1 MFQYKILNNI
11 LFLNKKLYVCGKSD
25 TSLCSFCENV
35 DEDVVHLFSACP
47 STMSLWL
54 QLKTLL
60 GLYVDL
66 PLLNAQTALLGF
78 YNTDLEHPY
87 LINHILLIFKIYV
100 YNRRI
105 SKVLCINGL
114 KETIWKLQS

>member
-1 MFQYKILNNI
+1 MWMKTWFI
-11 LFLNKKLYVCGKSD
+11 S
-25 TSLCSFCENV
+25 
-35 DEDVVHLFSACP
+35 FSACP

-114 KETIWKLQS
+114 KEMIAEIAKLETSTISVTDANTLVIVLSNGDL